1 MTRAERVDRYREK
14 KARRGDGATV
24 RYVARQLNAHRCH
37 AVVTQSK
44 KQRPQTPI
52 LPVHSCGAK
61 FAVPPLRTHPSACML
76 PFAAIL
82 AFILALVVLPFTL
95 SDLTSWVVRRR
106 PRIKGRFVKPG
117 ELVDYLAAHPDVRS
131 CTLPLVLTFLHK
143 RHEACVSDTARAMGV
158 L

>member
-61 FAVPPLRTHPSACML
+61 FAVPPLRSHPSACML

-95 SDLTSWVVRRR
+95 SDLTSWVVRRHQGA
-106 PRIKGRFVKPG
+106 PRGIKGHQG
-117 ELVDYLAAHPDVRS
+117 AAHQGALRETRGARRLFGRPPGRALLHPSS
-131 CTLPLVLTFLHK
+131 CIDILAQK
-143 RHEACVSDTARAMGV
+143 A
-158 L
+158 